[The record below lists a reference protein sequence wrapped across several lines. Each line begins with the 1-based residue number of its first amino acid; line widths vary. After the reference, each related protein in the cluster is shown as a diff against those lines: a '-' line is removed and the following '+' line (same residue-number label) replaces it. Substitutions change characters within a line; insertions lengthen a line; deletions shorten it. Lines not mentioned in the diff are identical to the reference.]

1 METRLMEE
9 KIKNIDVS
17 VSFREVIYVWVM
29 GSATIV
35 VSVIVASTPII
46 RLKPKEILSKMS

>member
-9 KIKNIDVS
+9 KIKNIGVS
-17 VSFREVIYVWVM
+17 VSFREVIYVWLM